1 MLIDGHL
8 RQDTTPR
15 MKVPV
20 LVLDL
25 TEAEADK
32 LLLTLDPLA
41 SMAETDAERVRALLS
56 TVQTDS
62 QAIGALLERVA
73 GQEGWQAVNQPGELV
88 DPPAQVDRAG
98 ELKAKWGTERGQVW
112 TIGPHRLVCGDCREK
127 AVVGRLWADSGPKLR
142 IVWTDPPYGVDYAAK
157 NAYLNRSDRGNRIQT
172 PIENDLCSRPYVAA
186 P

>member
-1 MLIDGHL
+1 MTRFHSHHFARFLGARGGTFFERDALLAREMPGGKLMLIDGHL

-20 LVLDL
+20 LVLNL

-98 ELKAKWGTERGQVW
+98 EQGQM
-112 TIGPHRLVCGDCREK
+112 GHGARPGLDN
-127 AVVGRLWADSGPKLR
+127 WAASAGLR
-142 IVWTDPPYGVDYAAK
+142 
-157 NAYLNRSDRGNRIQT
+157 
-172 PIENDLCSRPYVAA
+172 
-186 P
+186 

>member
-1 MLIDGHL
+1 MTDTEKPVQIRNRIKEYRLVKASELLPNPKNWRRHPDGQKAALKGLLSEIGYADALLARELPDGKLMLVDGHL

-20 LVLDL
+20 LVLDV

-41 SMAETDAERVRALLS
+41 GMAETDAERVKALLA
-56 TVQTDS
+56 TVTTDS

-88 DPPAQVDRAG
+88 DPEASLVVLFLARFAYDLTVHVFPSAAG
-98 ELKAKWGTERGQVW
+98 
-112 TIGPHRLVCGDCREK
+112 C
-127 AVVGRLWADSGPKLR
+127 
-142 IVWTDPPYGVDYAAK
+142 
-157 NAYLNRSDRGNRIQT
+157 
-172 PIENDLCSRPYVAA
+172 
-186 P
+186 